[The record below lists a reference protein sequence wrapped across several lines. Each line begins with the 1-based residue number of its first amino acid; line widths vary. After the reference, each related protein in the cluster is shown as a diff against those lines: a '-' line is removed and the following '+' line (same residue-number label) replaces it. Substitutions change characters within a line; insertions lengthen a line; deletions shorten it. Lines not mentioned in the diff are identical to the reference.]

1 MKTTYNYIQLFAV
14 LLVFFTLGACTN
26 SALELASTQETADAY
41 YQSDEQVNMAL
52 IAAYDPM
59 AWVWRQQQWGAS
71 LKTWGNFASDDAYA
85 GGNDVNDQPT
95 YQAADIYTVSPVD
108 IGFNLES
115 MWRAYFMGNFRA
127 NLILGNVEPN
137 TPYKENAIA
146 QAKFLKGFYYFYLSR
161 MFGGLPIIDHVP
173 LPDEIIP
180 RSTYDETLTYIETLL
195 EEAIASGNLQTRE
208 GITDPANGLATL
220 ASAQALL
227 GKTYLYHKKYDK
239 AIEILKQ
246 VDSNPN
252 YKLENDYWRIF
263 KGNNKHGM
271 ESIFEINFSS
281 GLGAG
286 NEGNSDVF
294 LMGPRG
300 GVTFND
306 SITSGWGFNQPTQEL
321 VDAFMAENDMVR
333 LHATVF
339 FSDSLQA
346 SYNKTM
352 GKESPITWVGAKDG
366 YWDRKHY
373 PDPNNAVSL
382 AHNRFAN
389 NDIILRLADVYLMLA
404 EAYIRSGNNGEALKY
419 VNKVRERAR
428 LPLLNAVTLAAV
440 KKERR
445 LEMALEAERYFD
457 LVRWSGDP
465 DQIDADH
472 VLGPLGYSNGTPG
485 TKTKGLFPIP
495 QSEINATYGENKLV
509 QNEGY

>member
-1 MKTTYNYIQLFAV
+1 MNTKNTYKLLFGV
-14 LLVFFTLGACTN
+14 LLLLGSLAACTN
-26 SALELASTQETADAY
+26 SALELESTQETADAY

-59 AWVWRQQQWGAS
+59 GWVWRQQQWGAS
-71 LKTWGNFASDDAYA
+71 LKTWGNFASDDAHA

-127 NLILGNVEPN
+127 NLILENVSPD
-137 TPYKENAIA
+137 TPFKKGAIA

-161 MFGGLPIIDHVP
+161 MFGGLPILDHVP
-173 LPDEIIP
+173 LPDEIIA
-180 RSTYDETLTYIETLL
+180 RSSYEETLNYVEKML
-195 EEAIASGNLQTRE
+195 EEAIASGDLQTRE
-208 GITDPANGLATL
+208 GMTDPANGLATL

-227 GKTYLYHKKYDK
+227 GKVYLYHKKYDK
-239 AIEILKQ
+239 AIEVLKK
-246 VDSNPN
+246 VDANPN
-252 YKLENDYWRIF
+252 YRLEDQYWRIF
-263 KGNNKHGM
+263 KGNNSHGI
-271 ESIFEINFSS
+271 ESIFEINFSES
-281 GLGAG
+281 LGAG
-286 NEGNSDVF
+286 NEGNSDVY

-306 SITSGWGFNQPTQEL
+306 TITSGWGFNQPTQAL
-321 VDAFMAENDMVR
+321 VDAFKAANDKVR
-333 LHATVF
+333 LHATVL

-346 SYNKTM
+346 WYDKTM
-352 GKESPITWVGAKDG
+352 GKPSPITWVSPKDG

-373 PDPNNAVSL
+373 PDPTNAISL
-382 AHNRFAN
+382 AHNRFTN

-404 EAYIRSGNNGEALKY
+404 EASVRSGNNAEALKY

-428 LPLLNAVTLAAV
+428 LPLLNAVTLADI
-440 KKERR
+440 KIERR
-445 LEMALEAERYFD
+445 LEMALEGERYFD
-457 LVRWSGDP
+457 LVRWTGDP
-465 DQIDADH
+465 DQIDADS
-472 VLGPLGYSNGTPG
+472 VLGPLGYSTGTPG